1 MAEAGAVGAK
11 IIDGKAVAK
20 IIHLE
25 VASGVEKLK
34 AEFNKV
40 LRSPPSRHD
49 VFASRSLVT
58 TFSKSHSVLID
69 GSYSVRV

>member
-11 IIDGKAVAK
+11 IIDGRAVAK
-20 IIHLE
+20 TIHLE

-49 VFASRSLVT
+49 VFASCIIV
-58 TFSKSHSVLID
+58 FSFF
-69 GSYSVRV
+69 